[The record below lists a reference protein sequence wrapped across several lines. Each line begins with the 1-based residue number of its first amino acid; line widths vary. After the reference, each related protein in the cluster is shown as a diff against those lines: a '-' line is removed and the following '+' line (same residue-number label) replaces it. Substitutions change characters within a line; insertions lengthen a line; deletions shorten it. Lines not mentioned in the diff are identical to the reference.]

1 MLNVDTV
8 KFLHVG
14 GSFVSSLYAL
24 KRIINIVL
32 KRMNRCYSSKACD
45 VRAFY
50 VSPTIDIG
58 VCILTLYLRV
68 SPFHIVCS
76 PVRTNVR
83 VHTFLLNL
91 TPRCATRWTFQAHI
105 AKFIRFEWNHFSSEW
120 KLKLPLD
127 NAQQKQQWFH
137 CTIHAY
143 TTAYVWNATKNVR
156 GLT

>member
-58 VCILTLYLRV
+58 VCILLTLHLRV
-68 SPFHIVCS
+68 SPFHIVC
-76 PVRTNVR
+76 PLVHTNVR
-83 VHTFLLNL
+83 VHAFLLNL
-91 TPRCATRWTFQAHI
+91 TPRCATR
-105 AKFIRFEWNHFSSEW
+105 
-120 KLKLPLD
+120 
-127 NAQQKQQWFH
+127 
-137 CTIHAY
+137 
-143 TTAYVWNATKNVR
+143 
-156 GLT
+156 